1 MRTALDEIQVSEI
14 VREVVSALGH
24 APARLPV
31 AALKPA
37 CHGCAGPCPGR
48 HFGVFT
54 DVSEACEAAGV
65 AFRQLQAQGLAGR
78 ARIVELV
85 KRMAVANAEP
95 WGRLEFEETRIGR
108 LEHKIEKLRL
118 IRAVPGLEFLHPDSM
133 SGDHGITLEEYTP
146 FGVIG
151 VVTPSTHSV
160 PTLTSNVISMVAAGN
175 ALVVNPHPSAARA
188 AATAAR
194 AYNEAIFGELGIE
207 NLISVMEHPTL
218 EGFGALSG
226 HPEVKLLCIT
236 GGPAVVKA
244 ALGVPKRAIC
254 AGPGNPP
261 VLVDDTV
268 DLDSAAR
275 KILLGAAYD
284 NNLFCIAEK
293 EVFVVGAVAD
303 RFLAAL
309 GRAGAHRLGAA
320 EIERLTRAAF
330 DLGGAGGAGCAHPVL
345 SRKLVGQAPRVLAEA
360 AGVRIPDGT
369 ELLYGETEP
378 GHPFVMEEQMMP
390 FLPVVRVKDVEEGI
404 HAAQVAERGYRHTA
418 IIHSL
423 DVSRMTAMARA
434 LDTTIFVKNGPC
446 VAGLGVGGEGY
457 MSYTIATPTG
467 EGVTNPRTFTRVRRC
482 VMVDN
487 LRIY

>member
-1 MRTALDEIQVSEI
+1 MAVLFDDTQVSEI

-24 APARLPV
+24 APDRPSAGS
-31 AALKPA
+31 AKPNG
-37 CHGCAGPCPGR
+37 HRCAGPCPGR
-48 HFGVFT
+48 HFGIFE
-54 DVSEACEAAGV
+54 DVGEACEAAAV

-78 ARIVELV
+78 ARIIELV
-85 KRMAVANAEP
+85 KSMALANAEP
-95 WGRLEFEETRIGR
+95 WGRLEFEETRFGR

-118 IRAVPGLEFLHPDSM
+118 IPTVPGLEFLHPSSM

-146 FGVIG
+146 FGLIG
-151 VVTPSTHSV
+151 VVTPSTHSI
-160 PTLTSNVISMVAAGN
+160 PTLTNNVISMVAAGN

-188 AATAAR
+188 AVTAAR
-194 AYNEAIFGELGIE
+194 AYNEAIFRELGIE
-207 NLISVMEHPTL
+207 NLVSVMEHPTL

-236 GGPAVVKA
+236 GGPGVVKA
-244 ALGVPKRAIC
+244 ALQVPKRAIC

-275 KILLGAAYD
+275 KILVGAAFD
-284 NNLFCIAEK
+284 NNLLCIAEK
-293 EVFVVGAVAD
+293 EVFVVDAVFD
-303 RFLAAL
+303 RFMAAL
-309 GRAGAHRLGAA
+309 GRAGAYRLGTA
-320 EIERLTRAAF
+320 EVERLTRVAF
-330 DLGGAGGAGCAHPVL
+330 DAVGGRGCAHPVL
-345 SRKLVGQAPRVLAEA
+345 NRKLVGQDPRVLAEA
-360 AGVRIPDGT
+360 AGLRVANET

-390 FLPVVRVKDVEEGI
+390 FLPVVRVRDVEEGI
-404 HAAQVAERGYRHTA
+404 HRAQAAEHGYRHTA

-434 LDTTIFVKNGPC
+434 MDTTIFVKNGPC
-446 VAGLGVGGEGY
+446 MAGLGVGGEGY
-457 MSYTIATPTG
+457 LSLTIATPTG

>member
-1 MRTALDEIQVSEI
+1 MAALLDEVQVSEI
-14 VREVVSALGH
+14 VREVVSALGRAPVRTPVH
-24 APARLPV
+24 AAGPG
-31 AALKPA
+31 

-48 HFGVFT
+48 HFGVFE
-54 DVSEACEAAGV
+54 DVAEACEAAAA
-65 AFRQLQAQGLAGR
+65 AFRKLQALGLAGR

-85 KRMAVANAEP
+85 KSMAVAHAEP
-95 WGRLEFEETRIGR
+95 WGRLELEETRIGR
-108 LEHKIEKLRL
+108 LEHKIEKLKL
-118 IRAVPGLEFLHPDSM
+118 IGAVPGLEFLHPRSM

-151 VVTPSTHSV
+151 VVTPSTHSI

-194 AYNEAIFGELGIE
+194 AYNEAICRELGIE
-207 NLISVMEHPTL
+207 NLISVMQHPTL
-218 EGFGALSG
+218 EGFGTLSS

-244 ALGVPKRAIC
+244 ALQVPKRAIC

-275 KILLGAAYD
+275 KILFGAAYD

-293 EVFVVGAVAD
+293 EVFVLDAVFD
-303 RFLAAL
+303 RFMNAL
-309 GRAGAHRLGAA
+309 GRAGAHRLASA
-320 EIERLTRAAF
+320 QIERLTRAAF
-330 DLGGAGGAGCAHPVL
+330 EPAGGAGCARPVL
-345 SRKLVGQAPRVLAEA
+345 SRKLVGQDPQVLAEA
-360 AGVRIPDGT
+360 AGIRIPKGT
-369 ELLYGETEP
+369 ELLYGETEAE
-378 GHPFVMEEQMMP
+378 HPFVVEEQMMP
-390 FLPVVRVKDVEEGI
+390 FLPIVRVKSVEEGI
-404 HAAQVAERGYRHTA
+404 EAARTAEHGYRHTA

-467 EGVTNPRTFTRVRRC
+467 EGVTNPLTFTRVRRC

>member
-1 MRTALDEIQVSEI
+1 MAVLFDDTQVSEI
-14 VREVVSALGH
+14 VREVISALGP
-24 APARLPV
+24 APARPPEG
-31 AALKPA
+31 AANPTG
-37 CHGCAGPCPGR
+37 HGRAERCPGR
-48 HFGVFT
+48 RFGVFE
-54 DVSEACEAAGV
+54 DVGEACEAAAV
-65 AFRQLQAQGLAGR
+65 ALRQLQAQGLAGR
-78 ARIVELV
+78 ARVIELV
-85 KRMAVANAEP
+85 KSMAAANAEP
-95 WGRLEFEETRIGR
+95 WGRLEFEETRFGR

-118 IRAVPGLEFLHPDSM
+118 MPAVPGLEFLHPRSM

-151 VVTPSTHSV
+151 VVTPSTHSI
-160 PTLTSNVISMVAAGN
+160 PTLTNNVVSMVAAGN

-188 AATAAR
+188 AVTAAR
-194 AYNEAIFGELGIE
+194 AYNEAIFRELGIE
-207 NLISVMEHPTL
+207 NLISIMEHPTL
-218 EGFGALSG
+218 EGFSALSG

-236 GGPAVVKA
+236 GGPGVVKA

-275 KILLGAAYD
+275 KILLGAAFD
-284 NNLFCIAEK
+284 NNLLCIAEK
-293 EVFVVGAVAD
+293 EVFVVDAVFD
-303 RFLAAL
+303 RFMTAL
-309 GRAGAHRLGAA
+309 GRAGAYRLGAA
-320 EIERLTRAAF
+320 QLERLTRIAF
-330 DLGGAGGAGCAHPVL
+330 DRVGGAGCAHPVL
-345 SRKLVGQAPRVLAEA
+345 NRKLVGQDPQVLAEA
-360 AGVRIPDGT
+360 AGIRVPDGT
-369 ELLYGETEP
+369 PLLFGETQP

-390 FLPVVRVKDVEEGI
+390 FLPVVRVRDVEEGI
-404 HAAQVAERGYRHTA
+404 HAAQTAEHGYRHTA

-446 VAGLGVGGEGY
+446 MAGLGVGGEGY
-457 MSYTIATPTG
+457 LSLTIATPTG